1 MGPSCLRIRGLKM
14 EGMPTKI
21 PPSLYQNKKYQNNLS
36 GQFIVFKSKIG
47 MTIKSMSR
55 LDLVLCLAEMISY
68 MPDMVVS

>member
-1 MGPSCLRIRGLKM
+1 M

-47 MTIKSMSR
+47 MSIKSMSR